1 MYRGYAKDDDRFA
14 PSKEWDRVYQA
25 KNDEELIKAGLLKPS
40 TEEVKEEED
49 LDVAEDENGLVDMKK
64 VALELDEYLVETDL
78 EPEEVTQ
85 FYIKETRK
93 MKTAATA

>member
-1 MYRGYAKDDDRFA
+1 MYRGYAKDDNRFA
-14 PSKEWDRVYQA
+14 PTKEWDRVYQA
-25 KNDEELIKAGLLKPS
+25 KSDEELIKAGLLKQP

-49 LDVAEDENGLVDMKK
+49 EVAEDENGMVDMKK

-93 MKTAATA
+93 MK

>member
-1 MYRGYAKDDDRFA
+1 VYRGYAKDDNRFA
-14 PSKEWDRVYQA
+14 PTKEWDRVYQA
-25 KNDEELIKAGLLKPS
+25 KSDEELIKAGLLKQP

-49 LDVAEDENGLVDMKK
+49 EVAEDENGMVDMKK

-93 MKTAATA
+93 MKKIQS

>member
-1 MYRGYAKDDDRFA
+1 MYRGYAKDDNRFA
-14 PSKEWDRVYQA
+14 PTKEWDRVYQA
-25 KNDEELIKAGLLKPS
+25 KSDEELIKAGLLKQP

-49 LDVAEDENGLVDMKK
+49 EVAEDENGMVDMKK

-93 MKTAATA
+93 MKKIQS